1 MPGTITDDIEIIDAG
16 RGGGTDVPSG
26 GDDDGDGHGGG
37 GLPAIPQRA
46 YFTAI
51 QLALAGI
58 VMFFMALTSSFLV
71 RKGLGDDWV
80 SFTLPRILWA
90 NTLILLASSGAI
102 QFARARLR
110 SGDTQGFRRWWA
122 ITTALGALFLV
133 GQFAAWRQLAAQGVF
148 LVTNPSSSFFYLLTA
163 LHGLHLL
170 GGIVA
175 LLYVTYRPWQRSR
188 ITQST
193 AADLVSIYWHFM
205 DGLWIFLFALLYLG
219 R

>member
-1 MPGTITDDIEIIDAG
+1 MLGTITDDIEIIHAG
-16 RGGGTDVPSG
+16 RGGGTDVPAG
-26 GDDDGDGHGGG
+26 GDDDGDGSDGESRGT
-37 GLPAIPQRA
+37 PQRA

-90 NTLILLASSGAI
+90 NTLVLLASSGAI

-110 SGDTQGFRRWWA
+110 SGDTEGFRRLWA
-122 ITTALGALFLV
+122 MTTALGGLFLV

-175 LLYVTYRPWQRSR
+175 LLYVTYRPW
-188 ITQST
+188 
-193 AADLVSIYWHFM
+193 
-205 DGLWIFLFALLYLG
+205 
-219 R
+219 